1 MSTNAHIAR
10 TSWRGI
16 VLAVVLAAAMI
27 AVLLRLGFAEAGSA
41 TSLSEGATP
50 STGATI
56 QRFDFTPDQKT
67 ELANL
72 TATPAKA
79 ALFRANLEKA
89 FAGYGVKIGTGRMPF
104 EKQADAASKG
114 VTVRAAT
121 YSGSLN
127 IEDVFAQGWSGD
139 HWWLTMSY
147 ADAAYGGIGA
157 ATAGCMVYLPWFV
170 CAPLG
175 AILGSWVAG
184 YSKASNHGVWA
195 AVYRSGY
202 ITGGRW

>member
-1 MSTNAHIAR
+1 ML
-10 TSWRGI
+10 
-16 VLAVVLAAAMI
+16 LAVLLAAAMV
-27 AVLLRLGFAEAGSA
+27 ALMLRF
-41 TSLSEGATP
+41 ATP
-50 STGATI
+50 ETPSRPLAQPVSAST
-56 QRFDFTPDQKT
+56 QRFDFTPEQKA
-67 ELANL
+67 ELSAL
-72 TATPAKA
+72 TDTPAKA
-79 ALFRANLEKA
+79 AVFQSNLEKA
-89 FAGYGVKIGTGRMPF
+89 FAGYGVKIGTGQMPMTTAP
-104 EKQADAASKG
+104 EATKG
-114 VTVRAAT
+114 AEVTVRNAN
-121 YSGSLN
+121 YSGSSLT
-127 IEDVFAQGWSGD
+127 IEEILAQGWDRD